1 MFVTIYAIIPLRSGY
16 PVNGKH
22 AGLLIGGI
30 NMYDPTV
37 FENLKVAF
45 ENQVYDLDN
54 LDRKINIQ
62 NRVDQI
68 DLSILTRKF
77 VIQFIL
83 VDQQAVTAEIILK
96 ASLEDLAGEILEIL
110 GGNAGCS
117 LILRFNK
124 RVQNVPVQCG
134 KIEQALNDIWK
145 NEIQVTQTLSF
156 VYNKEDSSYLNKIEV
171 EFVQKINE
179 EHMEDIADFLDHV
192 LETLEVLN
200 GI

>member
-1 MFVTIYAIIPLRSGY
+1 
-16 PVNGKH
+16 
-22 AGLLIGGI
+22 
-30 NMYDPTV
+30 MYDPTV

-68 DLSILTRKF
+68 DLSILTRRF
-77 VIQFIL
+77 AIQFIL
-83 VDQQAVTAEIILK
+83 VNQQAVTAEIILK

-124 RVQNVPVQCG
+124 RVQNVPVQCE
-134 KIEQALNDIWK
+134 KVEQALNDIWE
-145 NEIQVTQTLSF
+145 NEIQIRQTLSF

-179 EHMEDIADFLDHV
+179 EHMEDIADFLEHV